1 MLPRK
6 SFPHRF
12 FYLSIIMQ
20 CIDVSMFDVTIK
32 VFSAA
37 LNFHGLPN
45 DFDNADIFDYVKP

>member
-6 SFPHRF
+6 SFPHSF

-37 LNFHGLPN
+37 LNFHGLTN
-45 DFDNADIFDYVKP
+45 DFDNADVFGYVKP

>member
-1 MLPRK
+1 
-6 SFPHRF
+6 
-12 FYLSIIMQ
+12 MQ

-45 DFDNADIFDYVKP
+45 DFDNADVFGYVKPWPTGENDTLLDNDMR